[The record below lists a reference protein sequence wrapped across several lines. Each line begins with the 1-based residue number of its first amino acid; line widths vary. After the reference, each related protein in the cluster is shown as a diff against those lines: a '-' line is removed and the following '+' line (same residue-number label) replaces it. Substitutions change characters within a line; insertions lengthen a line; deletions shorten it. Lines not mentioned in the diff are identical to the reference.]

1 MRLLESNLECAT
13 VRDTVGPATSVGEPA
28 TTAARARHWSLLLL
42 GAAIIFFAGRLS
54 GAVQKE
60 QDNLTTGTLSAERY
74 ELLGGDGK
82 VVALLTTEADGQ
94 PSLAFLD
101 KNAVPRLRV
110 GLDRNGLPAVSLTSA
125 TKEVRMRL
133 SLEGDNSMPKLSLCD
148 KDGATAIQLEV
159 TPDFDAHVSIGAT
172 KRSRIQLSASK
183 QHGPSIGLWD
193 QMGNP
198 RLSFSILN
206 DQPIISLFDA
216 NSVVRSMWSTN
227 EDGSVS
233 FSLFDANK
241 KRRLVLFTGK
251 DGSPSIR
258 FIDPDARIQR
268 ELKADVN

>member
-13 VRDTVGPATSVGEPA
+13 VRDTVRVAASVGKSATS
-28 TTAARARHWSLLLL
+28 AARARHWSLLLL
-42 GAAIIFFAGRLS
+42 GAAIIFFVGHIA

-60 QDNLTTGTLSAERY
+60 QDTLTTGTLSAERY

-133 SLEGDNSMPKLSLCD
+133 SLEGDNAMPKLSLYD
-148 KDGATAIQLEV
+148 KDGASAIQLEV
-159 TPDFDAHVSIGAT
+159 TPDFDARVSIGAA
-172 KRSRIQLSASK
+172 KRSRIQLNASK
-183 QHGPSIGLWD
+183 RDGPSIDLRD
-193 QMGNP
+193 PMGNP
-198 RLSFSILN
+198 RLSFRLLD
-206 DQPIISLFDA
+206 DQPIISLYDA
-216 NSVVRSMWSTN
+216 KYVVRSMWSTK

-233 FSLFDANK
+233 FSLFDANQK
-241 KRRLVLFTGK
+241 QRLVLFTRK

-258 FIDPDARIQR
+258 FIDPDNRVQR